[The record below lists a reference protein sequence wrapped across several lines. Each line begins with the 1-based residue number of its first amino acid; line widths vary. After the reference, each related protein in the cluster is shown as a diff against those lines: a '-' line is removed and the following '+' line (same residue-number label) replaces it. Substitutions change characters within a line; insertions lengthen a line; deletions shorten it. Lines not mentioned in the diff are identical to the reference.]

1 MARPALSQISPL
13 ERFPWWRPQFPPQL
27 AKPSLRLAGSQG
39 GAFLRGG
46 FPNGMHGSA
55 SDAVAAKKAEQATEK
70 VLHTG
75 L

>member
-1 MARPALSQISPL
+1 MAASETQRPI
-13 ERFPWWRPQFPPQL
+13 
-27 AKPSLRLAGSQG
+27 KPSPWLAESQG
-39 GAFLRGG
+39 EAFLRGG
-46 FPNGMHGSA
+46 FPNGMHGCA